1 MTQIEQFL
9 KQDLHRTEKLQ
20 LMNMGQLASDVAQTE
35 ADLNTLKQC
44 RRILVKEA
52 GEVTAQND
60 ELFKKVQGMKRALVL
75 E

>member
-20 LMNMGQLASDVAQTE
+20 LMNIPQLVSDVSQTE

-44 RRILVKEA
+44 RQILVKEA
-52 GEVTAQND
+52 SEVTSQND
-60 ELFKKVQGMKRALVL
+60 ELSRKV
-75 E
+75 